1 MATGH
6 SDCSITIAEIVDKNR
21 DQDLDGAM
29 SVGGGGGGGFAL
41 IRRDM
46 LFLWKVFL

>member
-1 MATGH
+1 MTTGH
-6 SDCSITIAEIVDKNR
+6 SDCSITIAEIVVKNR

-29 SVGGGGGGGFAL
+29 SVGGGGGGGGFAL

-46 LFLWKVFL
+46 LFL

>member
-6 SDCSITIAEIVDKNR
+6 SDCSITIAEIVVKNR

-29 SVGGGGGGGFAL
+29 SVGGGGGGGSGAFAL

-46 LFLWKVFL
+46 LFL